1 MSGSPIEPGVI
12 ASTESFIRRFCILPD
27 AAYLPLAL
35 WAVATHLPDAFDA
48 FPYIA
53 LLSPA
58 KRCGKTRVFEVL
70 ELLTSKAWHGTSATS
85 AALFRMMEDVP
96 TLLLDEVEA
105 LGNSKPSESAQAVL
119 AVLNAGHRK
128 GATIPRCDGPEHKVR
143 HFPVYGPK
151 AFAAIGTLPDTLAD
165 RCIHVTMQRK
175 TPSQTV
181 DRFLQG
187 RAKDDAE
194 PVRESLV
201 EWAKAYQESVR
212 CAYENMAD
220 LKFLSDR
227 DLWMPLF
234 AVCTVAEP
242 ERLDELQR
250 CAVALS
256 GAKAAGDVEDS
267 LPLKLLADV
276 KDSFQMLAAGSVDEQ
291 IDCGHGRVETRRC
304 SVLADLSLIDNTE
317 NWASLRAVVRIQA
330 TRFHKATGKQEH
342 ETRYYI
348 TSLKP
353 DAQRLNAAI
362 RQHWGIENKLH
373 WVLDV
378 TFGEDQSRKR
388 AGNAAQ
394 NFSLLNRI
402 ALNLIRKDKSSKG
415 SIRGKRLQAAW
426 DDDFLWQLLAE
437 EKS

>member
-1 MSGSPIEPGVI
+1 MSSPLKYFAELKDPRLPRTRRHLLPDILLIAI
-12 ASTESFIRRFCILPD
+12 ASILSGAAGWDDMERYGKAKRDWLKSF
-27 AAYLPLAL
+27 LAL
-35 WAVATHLPDAFDA
+35 PHGIPSHDTFN
-48 FPYIA
+48 
-53 LLSPA
+53 
-58 KRCGKTRVFEVL
+58 RVFQALDPAELEKNFLDWVGAIAERTRGEVVAIDGKSLRGTAGSEGKPIVHMVSAWASANNLVLGQRKTDAKSNEITAIPELLRVL
-70 ELLTSKAWHGTSATS
+70 ELSGTTVTIDAMGCQKSIAS
-85 AALFRMMEDVP
+85 QI
-96 TLLLDEVEA
+96 VEQD
-105 LGNSKPSESAQAVL
+105 GDCIL
-119 AVLNAGHRK
+119 AVK
-128 GATIPRCDGPEHKVR
+128 
-143 HFPVYGPK
+143 
-151 AFAAIGTLPDTLAD
+151 
-165 RCIHVTMQRK
+165 
-175 TPSQTV
+175 
-181 DRFLQG
+181 
-187 RAKDDAE
+187 
-194 PVRESLV
+194 
-201 EWAKAYQESVR
+201 
-212 CAYENMAD
+212 ENQ
-220 LKFLSDR
+220 
-227 DLWMPLF
+227 P
-234 AVCTVAEP
+234 T
-242 ERLDELQR
+242 
-250 CAVALS
+250 
-256 GAKAAGDVEDS
+256 
-267 LPLKLLADV
+267 LLADV

-388 AGNAAQ
+388 AGNADQ